1 MGNKLQGIS
10 KIDTL
15 AIFSARY
22 SHQRKTGASFA
33 VIQAL
38 KSEFWGMMSIDGKRQ
53 LLKETSESSWCK
65 DEWVEFCKWA
75 KDNMDL

>member
-1 MGNKLQGIS
+1 MGNKLQGAN

-38 KSEFWGMMSIDGKRQ
+38 KSEFWGMMSLDGKRQ
-53 LLKETSESSWCK
+53 LIKETRESSWCK
-65 DEWVEFCKWA
+65 DDWEEFCDWA
-75 KDNMDL
+75 KGKM

>member
-1 MGNKLQGIS
+1 MGNKLEGVN

-22 SHQRKTGASFA
+22 SHKRKTGASFA

-38 KSEFWGMMSIDGKRQ
+38 KAEFWDMMSLDGKRQ
-53 LLKETSESSWCK
+53 LLEETRESYWCK
-65 DEWVEFCKWA
+65 DDWDEFCEWA
-75 KDNMDL
+75 KNKMN